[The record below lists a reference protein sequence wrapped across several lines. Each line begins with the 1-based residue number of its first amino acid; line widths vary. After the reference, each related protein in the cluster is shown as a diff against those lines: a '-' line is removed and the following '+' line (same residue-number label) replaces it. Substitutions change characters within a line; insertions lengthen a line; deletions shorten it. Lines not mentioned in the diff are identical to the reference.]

1 MSLAALV
8 TLVPVPTLIADLSR
22 AASGGLVAAI
32 WQGVLLAGLAALALH
47 LLPRT
52 PAAVRFA
59 VWFAV
64 FLLVAALPFVS
75 LNAHAA
81 AAAQAGS
88 HAAWFTVD
96 ARWTLAI
103 VAVWALASLVRTG
116 TLIAAAVRVRTLWR
130 RATPLQDA
138 APAAGSRHAQ
148 VCTSNDVDRPTVI
161 GFFSPKILI
170 PTWLLEKLTPAELEQ
185 VVLHEAGH
193 LGRADDWMNLLQKIA
208 LVVFPLNPA
217 LAWVERR
224 LCFERELACDERV
237 LHALRERAS
246 ATTGYASCLATLAE
260 YRLERRGRVVREAVR
275 NLALALGALGR
286 ESELGR
292 RVGRILRP
300 AAQMRPLHA
309 RLVMGGAMLGLLVAA
324 TGLEHCPRLVAFAS
338 PQTAISAQAVAQAAF
353 ASPRAPR
360 SQAVNV
366 SLRLPAERAQTW
378 KAVGE
383 KTVADAA
390 PQIQMMT
397 AAKTPAAG
405 GENSAAAER
414 YNRSVTARA
423 LSVSPATP
431 AVVEVRAHVA
441 REASPD
447 AGYVVTRWVVTT
459 WQSSDGSRMVQTSAE
474 ISNSAA
480 APQQSRRQHS
490 TDFTQEASPYAAV
503 PVPGGWLIF
512 QL

>member
-1 MSLAALV
+1 MTDIHHEADRLA
-8 TLVPVPTLIADLSR
+8 SFFR
-22 AASGGLVAAI
+22 A
-32 WQGVLLAGLAALALH
+32 LAGE
-47 LLPRT
+47 
-52 PAAVRFA
+52 
-59 VWFAV
+59 
-64 FLLVAALPFVS
+64 S
-75 LNAHAA
+75 K
-81 AAAQAGS
+81 
-88 HAAWFTVD
+88 D
-96 ARWTLAI
+96 DI
-103 VAVWALASLVRTG
+103 E
-116 TLIAAAVRVRTLWR
+116 R
-130 RATPLQDA
+130 RD
-138 APAAGSRHAQ
+138 
-148 VCTSNDVDRPTVI
+148 DRPTVI

-246 ATTGYASCLATLAE
+246 ATTDYASCLATLAE
-260 YRLERRGRVVREAVR
+260 YRLERRGLVR

-300 AAQMRPLHA
+300 AARMRPLHA
-309 RLVMGGAMLGLLVAA
+309 RLVMGGAMLGLLFAA
-324 TGLEHCPRLVAFAS
+324 TGLEHCPRVVAFAS
-338 PQTAISAQAVAQAAF
+338 RQPAITNQAAID
-353 ASPRAPR
+353 APEAPR

-366 SLRLPAERAQTW
+366 SLRLPPERAQTW
-378 KAVGE
+378 K
-383 KTVADAA
+383 TIADAA
-390 PQIQMMT
+390 PQIQIMT

-459 WQSSDGSRMVQTSAE
+459 WQSSDGSRMVQTSAKV
-474 ISNSAA
+474 SNSAA
-480 APQQSRRQHS
+480 SPQQSGRQHS